1 MDCPDERTWK
11 GTRRTRGYGL
21 PPIHLP
27 HRLRPTLPRTCDTIE
42 IPNPQGR
49 KGNPRDGVTTDKS
62 HSKPIGKT
70 MRLTEEQV
78 DG

>member
-1 MDCPDERTWK
+1 MDCPDERTWERR
-11 GTRRTRGYGL
+11 RRTRRYGL

-27 HRLRPTLPRTCDTIE
+27 HWLGPTLPRIGGTTE

-70 MRLTEEQV
+70 TRLTEEQV